1 MCHISVS
8 RMAYLLVDPVMI
20 DFSGER
26 CAASV
31 RSLSTMSR
39 PQLEAHLETV
49 ARASA
54 SIVMVRLRQKAEKLP
69 RTRRHQLRRDRW
81 R

>member
-1 MCHISVS
+1 MW
-8 RMAYLLVDPVMI
+8 LVDPVMI

-31 RSLSTMSR
+31 RKLSAMSR
-39 PQLEAHLETV
+39 PELEAHLQST

-54 SIVMVRLRQKAEKLP
+54 SILMVRLRPKAEKIP

>member
-1 MCHISVS
+1 
-8 RMAYLLVDPVMI
+8 MAYLLVDPPMI

-31 RSLSTMSR
+31 RALSSMSR
-39 PQLEAHLETV
+39 GQLEAHLEAT
-49 ARASA
+49 ARATA
-54 SIVMVRLRQKAEKLP
+54 SIVMVRLRSKAEKAP
-69 RTRRHQLRRDRW
+69 RTRRHELRRENRW

>member
-1 MCHISVS
+1 
-8 RMAYLLVDPVMI
+8 MAYLFGDPVMI

-26 CAASV
+26 CANAV
-31 RSLSTMSR
+31 RSLSAMTR
-39 PQLEAHLETV
+39 REIETHLEST

-54 SIVMVRLRQKAEKLP
+54 AIVMVRLRPKPEKIP
-69 RTRRHQLRRDRW
+69 RTRRHELRRDRW

>member
-1 MCHISVS
+1 MW
-8 RMAYLLVDPVMI
+8 LVDPVMI

-31 RSLSTMSR
+31 RSLSGMSR
-39 PQLEAHLETV
+39 PQLEAHLAST
-49 ARASA
+49 AKASA
-54 SIVMVRLRQKAEKLP
+54 SIVMVRLRPRVEKIP
-69 RTRRHQLRRDRW
+69 RTRRHELRRDRW

>member
-1 MCHISVS
+1 
-8 RMAYLLVDPVMI
+8 MAYLLVDPVMI

-31 RSLSTMSR
+31 RSLSSMTR
-39 PQLEAHLETV
+39 GQLEAHLEST

-54 SIVMVRLRQKAEKLP
+54 SIVMVRLRPKADKVP

>member
-1 MCHISVS
+1 
-8 RMAYLLVDPVMI
+8 MAYLLVDPVMI

-39 PQLEAHLETV
+39 PQLEAHLETM

-54 SIVMVRLRQKAEKLP
+54 SIVMVRLRQKAEKIP
-69 RTRRHQLRRDRW
+69 RTRRHEARTLRRDLW